1 MKRLYVVTL
10 SVLLAFLW
18 LVPAVVAA
26 DPTPTTASTG
36 RVLIST
42 GGAFTMPAGDQAD
55 FVLVTQGTATINGTV
70 KTLAVID
77 STAVLT
83 GAKVERIFAIRS
95 PITLSDGTVV
105 TGDIRTLDS
114 PVTQGTGSQ
123 VQGSVSDFGLDLAGI
138 GLILA
143 PAILLLWLGFVL
155 ATIVAGLVLAALG
168 ARQVRTAESL
178 ITHEPGHTLV
188 WGLGGV
194 VLPMFVIVLLLV
206 NVVGAPIGLALLFG
220 VWPLTAFL
228 GYLVAGIWIG
238 DWILHRTSPDVVRE
252 RPYLAAVV
260 GILVLQVLTIV
271 PFVTAIASLFGFG
284 AVLLLA
290 WRTFHQ
296 GNVGQAALS
305 HPATPAP
312 MAS

>member
-26 DPTPTTASTG
+26 DPTPTTPSTG

-55 FVLVTQGTATINGTV
+55 FVLVTQGSATINGTV

-95 PITLSDGTVV
+95 PITLGDGTVV

-143 PAILLLWLGFVL
+143 PAILLLWLGFIL

-168 ARQVRTAESL
+168 AKQVRTAESL

-194 VLPMFVIVLLLV
+194 VLPLFVIVLLLV
-206 NVVGAPIGLALLFG
+206 SVVGAPIGLALLFG
-220 VWPLTAFL
+220 VWPVTAFL

-238 DWILHRTSPDVVRE
+238 DWILHRTSPNVVRE

-296 GNVGQAALS
+296 GHVGEAAVS

>member
-1 MKRLYVVTL
+1 MKRLYVATL
-10 SVLLAFLW
+10 SMLLAFLW
-18 LVPAVVAA
+18 IVPAALAA
-26 DPTPTTASTG
+26 DPTPTTPSTG

-55 FVLVTQGTATINGTV
+55 FVFVTKGSATIGGVV
-70 KTLAVID
+70 KTLLVID
-77 STAVLT
+77 STAVLD
-83 GAKVERIFAIRS
+83 GAQVERIFAIRS
-95 PITLSDGTVV
+95 PITLGAGTVV

-143 PAILLLWLGFVL
+143 PAIFLLWIGFIL

-178 ITHEPGHTLV
+178 ISHEPGHTLV
-188 WGLGGV
+188 WGVGGV
-194 VLPMFVIVLLLV
+194 VLPLFLIVLLLIS
-206 NVVGAPIGLALLFG
+206 VVGAPIGLALLFG
-220 VWPLTAFL
+220 VWPLAAFL

-238 DWILHRTSPDVVRE
+238 DWILHRTSPNVVRE

-260 GILVLQVLTIV
+260 GILVLQVLTII
-271 PFVTAIASLFGFG
+271 PFVTGIASLFGFG

-296 GNVGQAALS
+296 GHVGEAAVS